1 MAHSL
6 MRKVWLPISAVLFA
20 VGFAIVPTGIPP
32 AASAAGCA
40 PERPPLDAASA
51 PLPNG
56 DMLWISPAGM
66 VGITTPGGTG
76 TVQVPNAG
84 PQPLRAVVVDAE
96 QDGARQLIVSNGR
109 VAHLYALISCDIVP
123 IIGPDGQPFLFD
135 MQNLRGNGTGVGCV
149 DFGDGRR
156 LAGLQALPQNSG
168 AQGTGWIVRRTEIDL
183 DGTTATIGPSDSVTA
198 DSAQSPLVV
207 AASTITCGD
216 QSITQQGVQQ
226 P

>member
-1 MAHSL
+1 MAL
-6 MRKVWLPISAVLFA
+6 MRLVWLLFCAVVVSAGSAIAFTAAPAFA
-20 VGFAIVPTGIPP
+20 VGCG
-32 AASAAGCA
+32 
-40 PERPPLDAASA
+40 PERPPLDAASTA
-51 PLPNG
+51 LPNG
-56 DMLWISPAGM
+56 DMLWISPAGL

-76 TVQVPNAG
+76 TVLVPNAG
-84 PQPLRAVVVDAE
+84 PQPLRAFVVDAE

-109 VAHLYALISCDIVP
+109 VAHLYAVNACDVSP

-156 LAGLQALPQNSG
+156 LAGLQALPQG
-168 AQGTGWIVRRTEIDL
+168 AGWVVHRTEINV
-183 DGTTATIGPSDSVTA
+183 DGITATIGQSDSVTA
-198 DSAQSPLVV
+198 DSAQDPVVV